1 MGQAREE
8 NAQLMIEVETLPL
21 GQERREDVVR
31 GMLQELARNRLIY
44 SCMLYTPSSLPCVST
59 FLPFLCLCTALG
71 LALPNLP

>member
-31 GMLQELARNRLIY
+31 GM
-44 SCMLYTPSSLPCVST
+44 
-59 FLPFLCLCTALG
+59 
-71 LALPNLP
+71 